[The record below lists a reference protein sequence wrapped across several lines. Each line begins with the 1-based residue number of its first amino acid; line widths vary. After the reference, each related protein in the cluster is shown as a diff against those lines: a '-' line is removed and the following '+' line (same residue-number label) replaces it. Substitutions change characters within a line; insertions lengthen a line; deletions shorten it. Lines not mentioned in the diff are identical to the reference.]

1 MVTIRSRCAIFRG
14 KVKAPE
20 RIESKHT
27 FQIKQLIE
35 PFTLG
40 LTKEQIDGI
49 TDAIL
54 PYIDE
59 WLEELE
65 KMKKR
70 QISNHPL
77 PARFNQ

>member
-1 MVTIRSRCAIFRG
+1 L
-14 KVKAPE
+14 KAKALDG
-20 RIESKHT
+20 IESKHT
-27 FQIKQLIE
+27 FQIKQLLE

-49 TDAIL
+49 TDALL

-65 KMKKR
+65 RIKNEKK
-70 QISNHPL
+70 
-77 PARFNQ
+77 